1 MIFKT
6 PFILL
11 WGLVVLWLLGALIF
25 VVFNVIVVVIAMFT
39 GDSGK
44 VVGVIVVV
52 SVGRN
57 TEVISILFNF
67 FKLCNF
73 KYKIT
78 LWLGLKLR
86 FQSKDVQFDWKRV
99 LVTYISDYGLF
110 LSIKLQFGRFFR
122 FQSMVGDTH

>member
-1 MIFKT
+1 MIIKT

-67 FKLCNF
+67 FKLCTSIFNAF
-73 KYKIT
+73 VNLLRNWLFVTKI
-78 LWLGLKLR
+78 
-86 FQSKDVQFDWKRV
+86 
-99 LVTYISDYGLF
+99 
-110 LSIKLQFGRFFR
+110 
-122 FQSMVGDTH
+122 